1 MIPSVGDSMSV
12 YLDEAG
18 GQAISNLPSASH
30 FDQVPF
36 DVRPWVR
43 YRLSLQLL
51 DGRLASTLSYPV
63 IVSCTETESS
73 GFGAVAAID
82 NLIASTFGETRYSV
96 LDDGSLD
103 RSSEFEIP
111 TSEIRLRSTDAG
123 NRMGLCFSDQNR
135 VLVGR
140 PSVSSFKRHPH
151 LAAGDHRDIDRSRHR
166 RRPGRGRPVLPP
178 FRRGPDDRY
187 FVLDAEG
194 KCLTQWGRG
203 EVGTLTHKNTDDYA
217 RLVT

>member
-1 MIPSVGDSMSV
+1 MSSPPTS
-12 YLDEAG
+12 L
-18 GQAISNLPSASH
+18 

-51 DGRLASTLSYPV
+51 DGRLASTVSYPV
-63 IVSCTETESS
+63 IVSYTETESS

-103 RSSEFEIP
+103 RSSEFETP
-111 TSEIRLRSTDAG
+111 TSDIRLQSTDDG
-123 NRMGLCFSDQNR
+123 NRMGFCSPDQNR

-140 PSVSSFKRHPH
+140 PSVSSFSGTG
-151 LAAGDHRDIDRSRHR
+151 AGQEEGALFFPLSVD
-166 RRPGRGRPVLPP
+166 
-178 FRRGPDDRY
+178 RGPDGRY
-187 FVLDAEG
+187 FVLDAGNARIQVFDAEG
-194 KCLTQWGRG
+194 KYLTQWGGAKSAR
-203 EVGTLTHKNTDDYA
+203 TDSISV
-217 RLVT
+217 RVT